1 MTRIIKKLLTY
12 PAAILSFLIM
22 VALAASLFQG
32 IAYAQSANPYSCP
45 APQPTKRLGDAGLCV
60 QHIQWI
66 LNTKY
71 GATPRLDEEE
81 GKFNADVE
89 EFVKSW
95 QRTHNLTV
103 DGVVGPKT
111 WSSFNCT
118 DWDFASASCKDP
130 GAATTPSATNTTT
143 GGVSAGCSKIEQN
156 FTEFGGGTP
165 GPLANNCYTPGE
177 GVNKVIKIAFTLVG
191 ILTVLFIV
199 IGGFRYMTS
208 AGDEKRAGSG
218 KKTIQWALIGLVL
231 VLFAYAIVTIST
243 RLATTS
249 QLF

>member
-1 MTRIIKKLLTY
+1 MTRIIKFNHTLRAFPLFVFVAGLVVAMWFTGTAVAQTGNPYACPTHPQIPTATRNGTCVQALQWLLNSKIPTPALEENGDFDTATEDKLTLYQKGAGLKCTD
-12 PAAILSFLIM
+12 
-22 VALAASLFQG
+22 G
-32 IAYAQSANPYSCP
+32 IAGPETWNSLIPGLNQTGGC
-45 APQPTKRLGDAGLCV
+45 AGG
-60 QHIQWI
+60 
-66 LNTKY
+66 
-71 GATPRLDEEE
+71 GAT
-81 GKFNADVE
+81 
-89 EFVKSW
+89 
-95 QRTHNLTV
+95 
-103 DGVVGPKT
+103 
-111 WSSFNCT
+111 
-118 DWDFASASCKDP
+118 
-130 GAATTPSATNTTT
+130 TTPSATNTTT